1 MRKGK
6 TTATEE
12 NVSKGRS
19 SADGRRDAIAEA
31 ALKLFAEAGFE
42 NVSNKDLGRAAG
54 VAPGLIYYYFKD
66 KDDLFRY
73 VLRKSLKDMLA
84 CYSEIKGE
92 ANGDGLNAW
101 IAANISLSRPI
112 SGFLKIMLDYA
123 MSGGRSADTD
133 EAIRQ
138 FYARETS
145 ILKQALA
152 GRKNAGQL
160 AILISVFL
168 DGLMASRIIRP
179 DLDVD
184 EITHT
189 LLALLQP
196 EPRP

>member
-1 MRKGK
+1 V
-6 TTATEE
+6 A
-12 NVSKGRS
+12 RS
-19 SADGRRDAIAEA
+19 PADNRREAIAEA
-31 ALKLFAEAGFE
+31 ALKLFAEAGFD
-42 NVSNKDLGRAAG
+42 NVNNKDLGRAAR

-84 CYSEIKGE
+84 CYSEIKGGS
-92 ANGDGLNAW
+92 NGDGLNAW

-123 MSGGRSADTD
+123 MSGRRCAETD

-145 ILKQALA
+145 ILNQALA
-152 GRKNAGQL
+152 GRKNAEQV
-160 AILISVFL
+160 AILVSVFL

-184 EITHT
+184 GITHT
-189 LLALLQP
+189 LLALLQSQP
-196 EPRP
+196 TP